1 MKYITS
7 RLFLR
12 IAAVTAVT
20 AFIAT
25 PALAGSATIYAL
37 FVCVSGY
44 CTNLNLQQA
53 RSDGSVGITR
63 QYCEQMRVK
72 MSAAQTPPARFVCAS
87 LTVPAWTPTLFSGH

>member
-1 MKYITS
+1 MKCIAS

-12 IAAVTAVT
+12 ITIVTAIT

-25 PALAGSATIYAL
+25 PALSGSATIYAL

-53 RSDGSVGITR
+53 GSDGSTGITR
-63 QYCEQMRVK
+63 QYCEQMKIR
-72 MSAAQTPPARFVCAS
+72 MSAAQPPPARFVCAS
-87 LTVPAWTPTLFSGH
+87 LTVPAWTTEP